1 MMVDCIDLE
10 PFLSDYADGIA
21 DERTRRIVE
30 RHVQLC
36 TRCQQRVQA
45 AYQVAQQLRRLPLLP
60 AGVSGRVTR
69 FRRRLED
76 RAMRDPWRLEHY
88 PFFVSALLASLILL
102 ITLLTLFYIG
112 V

>member
-1 MMVDCIDLE
+1 MMPDCTELE
-10 PFLSDYADGIA
+10 LLLSDYADGIA

-36 TRCQQRVQA
+36 SRCRQRVQA

-60 AGVSGRVTR
+60 AGVSSRVGR
-69 FRRRLED
+69 FRQRLEA
-76 RAMRDPWRLEHY
+76 RAARDPLRLEQY
-88 PFFVSALLASLILL
+88 PFFVSALLASVLLL
-102 ITLLTLFYIG
+102 ITLLALFYLG